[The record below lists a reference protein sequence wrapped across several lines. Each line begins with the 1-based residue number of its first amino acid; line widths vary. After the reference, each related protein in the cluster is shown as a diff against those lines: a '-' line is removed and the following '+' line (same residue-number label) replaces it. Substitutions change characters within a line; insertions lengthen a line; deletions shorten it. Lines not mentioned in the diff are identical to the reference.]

1 MGKSSTSLDEEIAQM
16 RDSLK
21 KMNDNVTFI
30 ASQRGILNDAYFKVN
45 NLTNEM
51 NKLINIVDKLNFAYI
66 QVNGTKSELSQVF
79 QIKSTIA
86 RINNIVAT
94 FLLARKS

>member
-1 MGKSSTSLDEEIAQM
+1 
-16 RDSLK
+16 
-21 KMNDNVTFI
+21 
-30 ASQRGILNDAYFKVN
+30 
-45 NLTNEM
+45 M

-66 QVNGTKSELSQVF
+66 QVNGTKSELNQVF

-94 FLLARKS
+94 FLLAERVEKKLVDDLADARNQMKLF